1 MKLVRKGVEEID
13 DRVGGASFLKRSL
26 GKVFPDHWA
35 FMLGEVALYSFVL
48 LVLTGVFLTFFY
60 EPSTREVTYDGP
72 YPPLQGEQMSA
83 AYESVMRIS
92 YEVRAGLVM
101 RQIHHWSA
109 LVFVAAIL
117 VHMLRVFFT
126 GAFRKPRDI
135 NWTVG
140 FTLLLLGMGAGFTG
154 YSLPDDLLSGTG
166 IRIGYSAL
174 LSIPV
179 IGEWAAFLFFG
190 GEYPAPA
197 FLRRFYALHIMII
210 PGLLIGA
217 MTVHLMLVWRQ
228 KHTEFDGPGRSEHTV
243 TGTRLWPNYGMKA
256 LGLMFVVF
264 GTLSL
269 LGGLFQVNPIW
280 LYGPFVPYSASSPA
294 QPDWYMGWIEGLVRL
309 APNWTEFSVFGYLV
323 AEPFIPAVVLPGIF
337 ITIVALWPVLERRF
351 TGDHEMHNLLQ
362 RPRDAPIRTA
372 LGVAGVTIMAV
383 LTLAGSNDV
392 LAKFLQIEV
401 DTLNEVFKWLL
412 LLAPPAAGY
421 LTYRICRELRDRD
434 EHPIRRPRRVRVRWN
449 AEGGF
454 DDVEDDA
461 PPGAGSPGTRPE
473 ERV

>member
-1 MKLVRKGVEEID
+1 
-13 DRVGGASFLKRSL
+13 
-26 GKVFPDHWA
+26 
-35 FMLGEVALYSFVL
+35 
-48 LVLTGVFLTFFY
+48 
-60 EPSTREVTYDGP
+60 
-72 YPPLQGEQMSA
+72 
-83 AYESVMRIS
+83 
-92 YEVRAGLVM
+92 
-101 RQIHHWSA
+101 
-109 LVFVAAIL
+109 
-117 VHMLRVFFT
+117 
-126 GAFRKPRDI
+126 
-135 NWTVG
+135 
-140 FTLLLLGMGAGFTG
+140 
-154 YSLPDDLLSGTG
+154 
-166 IRIGYSAL
+166 
-174 LSIPV
+174 
-179 IGEWAAFLFFG
+179 
-190 GEYPAPA
+190 
-197 FLRRFYALHIMII
+197 
-210 PGLLIGA
+210 
-217 MTVHLMLVWRQ
+217 
-228 KHTEFDGPGRSEHTV
+228 
-243 TGTRLWPNYGMKA
+243 
-256 LGLMFVVF
+256 
-264 GTLSL
+264 
-269 LGGLFQVNPIW
+269 
-280 LYGPFVPYSASSPA
+280 
-294 QPDWYMGWIEGLVRL
+294 
-309 APNWTEFSVFGYLV
+309 